1 MLRSRNG
8 FSLYTVISIIAF
20 LSLIFILVLPQIFD
34 VKKEEKLKL
43 RYEQMTK
50 IKEAVIQYM
59 TDRNQPF
66 TGDLFELVRTNYL
79 NHAYESPFNGNGDK
93 YIAEGNLETM
103 EVTIKDPNEMEVPI
117 PEKYKI

>member
-1 MLRSRNG
+1 MLRNRNG

-20 LSLIFILVLPQIFD
+20 LALIFILVLPQIFD

-50 IKEAVIQYM
+50 IKNAVIQYM
-59 TDRNQPF
+59 TDREEPF

-93 YIAEGNLETM
+93 YIVEGDFENM
-103 EVTIKDPNEMEVPI
+103 KVIVSDPNELEVPI